1 MEKNNGDYT
10 IVPTKNKSINK
21 KIRIAIASAGL
32 TASVGCSLFLL
43 SDLYGQDNSKLRT
56 ITQAEVSEEE
66 LKNLATMFVNG
77 GISIDSQSFDDDN
90 FKFYSYIPNSQK
102 LVSSGE
108 YFYNELIAQ
117 DIKYCE
123 LLDEYYTLDGEDI
136 AVVVKTE
143 TIDATIEAGDGKVK
157 YSVPEGY
164 HLQGTKGIKNT
175 KSYVIAENGEFTLP
189 EGTTLENIVE
199 IIQTK
204 PYSEIIDYNLVVN
217 YNKKVTEEKF
227 DTLYEGE
234 LSLIKK

>member
-1 MEKNNGDYT
+1 M
-10 IVPTKNKSINK
+10 
-21 KIRIAIASAGL
+21 
-32 TASVGCSLFLL
+32 
-43 SDLYGQDNSKLRT
+43 
-56 ITQAEVSEEE
+56 
-66 LKNLATMFVNG
+66 KNLATMFVNG